1 MQKSTVFS
9 FATAVTISLLVFL
22 FFTTY
27 YFAGVATT
35 SRPETV
41 NQTQCNCHHLNGTT
55 VLKENEGAEV
65 TKDDLKFT
73 VNFFHTIK
81 TEGKK
86 GEFSL
91 MFIIDKV

>member
-9 FATAVTISLLVFL
+9 FATVVTISLLVFL
-22 FFTTY
+22 FLTTTY
-27 YFAGVATT
+27 FTGVTT
-35 SRPETV
+35 TNRPETL
-41 NQTQCNCHHLNGTT
+41 NQTQCNCHLNGTT

-65 TKDDLKFT
+65 TQDDLKFT

-91 MFIIDKV
+91 LSLIGLD